1 MKKKKKKNHLKVK
14 QVIIIWLDVLNC
26 HEIVFCLWN
35 ALWDSPMHLYIFTY
49 TAVSNCCYAGYC
61 VQFSNMLIW
70 MLPHI
75 FLKEDVWQVS
85 LLIDNSLCLNK
96 SAIFKKSYVFWLT
109 CHHSWVKKEDFEGM
123 MAVCRS
129 LCVMCLLF
137 STSWRCIGWGCF
149 HININEMPKIFNAW
163 TSTVHVW
170 SASLLFC
177 VFFLKIL
184 LLSVQLFPYVSLNMT
199 HFDSVP

>member
-1 MKKKKKKNHLKVK
+1 M
-14 QVIIIWLDVLNC
+14 Q
-26 HEIVFCLWN
+26 
-35 ALWDSPMHLYIFTY
+35 ALLYIFTY

-61 VQFSNMLIW
+61 VQFSNIPLLIC

-85 LLIDNSLCLNK
+85 LLIDNSPCLNK

-109 CHHSWVKKEDFEGM
+109 SHHSWVKKEDFQGM

-129 LCVMCLLF
+129 LCVMCLLS
-137 STSWRCIGWGCF
+137 STSWRCIGCGCF

-177 VFFLKIL
+177 VFFFFKSYYCRVRIF
-184 LLSVQLFPYVSLNMT
+184 SYVSLNMT